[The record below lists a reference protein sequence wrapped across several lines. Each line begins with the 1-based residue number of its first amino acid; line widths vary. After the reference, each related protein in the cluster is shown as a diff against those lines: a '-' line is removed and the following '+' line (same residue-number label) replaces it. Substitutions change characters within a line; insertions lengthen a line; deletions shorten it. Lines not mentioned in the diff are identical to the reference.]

1 MILNTQS
8 MVNLTETNSNEINA
22 KLLNDRLIRSVSDV
36 LHREIEEYLSER
48 LKDYSLYKDTYE
60 QIMNISNAHN
70 SSSTTCDQLK
80 KENEELKE
88 ELDAY
93 RQLLDINEP
102 HSESENISFSIDE
115 NVAPE
120 YDSMVPDVSDIT
132 FVDPIAPDVSDIKF
146 VEPNIPRNID
156 AEAERMS
163 FWKNDLQENPNYQDG
178 NKDNEEEIITG
189 YSDFE
194 IDPYSDEEKTSAE

>member
-1 MILNTQS
+1 

-60 QIMNISNAHN
+60 QIMNISNEHN
-70 SSSTTCDQLK
+70 SSSTICDQLK

-88 ELDAY
+88 ELHAY

-115 NVAPE
+115 HVAPE
-120 YDSMVPDVSDIT
+120 DDSMVPDVSDIT
-132 FVDPIAPDVSDIKF
+132 L
-146 VEPNIPRNID
+146 VEPIILRNID
-156 AEAERMS
+156 
-163 FWKNDLQENPNYQDG
+163 
-178 NKDNEEEIITG
+178 EEEDRITG
-189 YSDFE
+189 YTDFE
-194 IDPYSDEEKTSAE
+194 IDPYSDEKKTSAE

>member
-1 MILNTQS
+1 

-115 NVAPE
+115 NVVPE
-120 YDSMVPDVSDIT
+120 YNSMV
-132 FVDPIAPDVSDIKF
+132 PDVSDIKF
-146 VEPNIPRNID
+146 VEPTIPRNID

-194 IDPYSDEEKTSAE
+194 IDPYSDEEKTPAE